1 MLQSLGKV
9 LKDKTI
15 CVIMCIYYISNSKH
29 IAVLGDKKRRIK
41 HMISYEKLINL
52 LKENDISQYKLRQ
65 EKILGSATIT
75 KIFKNNGINGES
87 IDIKVVDKMCKL
99 LNCQPGDILECVNDI
114 EGYTDKSERRYR
126 E

>member
-1 MLQSLGKV
+1 MTFVTCQRYEKE
-9 LKDKTI
+9 I
-15 CVIMCIYYISNSKH
+15 N
-29 IAVLGDKKRRIK
+29 
-41 HMISYEKLINL
+41 HMISYEKLIKL
-52 LKENDISQYKLRQ
+52 LKANDISQYKLRQ

-114 EGYTDKSERRYR
+114 EGYSDKSERRYR
-126 E
+126 DNQ